1 MKNPIELFATL
12 GDRLAAFGDD
22 ARTAAVIAGA
32 CAANP
37 WFTPAE
43 IRRAVD
49 ALRTDM
55 LDRARLAA
63 WLGRYPLP
71 VARRADVLVVM
82 AGNIPLVGFFDL
94 LCVVAA
100 GDRCLVK
107 PSAKDRVLTEYVVRL
122 LLEIDPEAPVALA
135 GDDAD
140 ADAVI
145 ATGSDNANR
154 YFRTRY
160 AGIPT
165 LLRGSRHSAAV
176 LSGEETEADLDGL
189 ADDLFAYSGL
199 GCRSVSL
206 LFLPRGYMPP
216 LRAAAHNPKYG
227 NNYQQT
233 RALLAMTG
241 TPYRDLHGAVL
252 AEGREFPRELS
263 RIHYTYYDTPAEAEA
278 WLAAHDDEL
287 QCVVSRCVAHP
298 RRADF
303 GRAQRPALDD
313 YPDDRDT
320 MQFLLE
326 VSRGQNA
333 PHDRT

>member
-1 MKNPIELFATL
+1 M
-12 GDRLAAFGDD
+12 
-22 ARTAAVIAGA
+22 
-32 CAANP
+32 
-37 WFTPAE
+37 
-43 IRRAVD
+43 
-49 ALRTDM
+49 
-55 LDRARLAA
+55 
-63 WLGRYPLP
+63 
-71 VARRADVLVVM
+71 
-82 AGNIPLVGFFDL
+82 
-94 LCVVAA
+94 
-100 GDRCLVK
+100 
-107 PSAKDRVLTEYVVRL
+107 TEYVVRL

-227 NNYQQT
+227 NNYRQT

>member
-1 MKNPIELFATL
+1 MKDPIELFATL

-206 LFLPRGYMPP
+206 LFLPRG
-216 LRAAAHNPKYG
+216 
-227 NNYQQT
+227 
-233 RALLAMTG
+233 
-241 TPYRDLHGAVL
+241 
-252 AEGREFPRELS
+252 
-263 RIHYTYYDTPAEAEA
+263 
-278 WLAAHDDEL
+278 
-287 QCVVSRCVAHP
+287 
-298 RRADF
+298 
-303 GRAQRPALDD
+303 
-313 YPDDRDT
+313 
-320 MQFLLE
+320 
-326 VSRGQNA
+326 
-333 PHDRT
+333 